1 MITTNYNELIPNGLL
16 FSIKEIH
23 EEMKLIK
30 SDMLKKIIYNRE
42 IEVVKI
48 GKKNFISR
56 QALINYLEANT
67 VSVESKKR

>member
-16 FSIKEIH
+16 FSIKEID
-23 EEMKLIK
+23 EMNLIK

-56 QALINYLEANT
+56 QALIVYLEANT